1 MNQQT
6 LAEAMFKR
14 KWFNPFPKFKFTER
28 PDTAVACLLEGK
40 VVILVDNSPSAM
52 ILPTS
57 ILDMIEEA
65 NDYYFPTV
73 TGDVFKD
80 HKADHHNF
88 NRVYDTGISAVYDES
103 VLDPQYV

>member
-1 MNQQT
+1 
-6 LAEAMFKR
+6 
-14 KWFNPFPKFKFTER
+14 
-28 PDTAVACLLEGK
+28 
-40 VVILVDNSPSAM
+40 M

-73 TGDVFKD
+73 TGMYLKITR
-80 HKADHHNF
+80 ADHHNF